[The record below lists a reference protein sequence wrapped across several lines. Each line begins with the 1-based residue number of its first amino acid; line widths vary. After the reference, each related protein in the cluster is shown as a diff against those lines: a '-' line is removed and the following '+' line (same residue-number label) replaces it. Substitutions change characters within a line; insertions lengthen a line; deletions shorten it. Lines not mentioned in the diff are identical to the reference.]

1 MKVYLGFSD
10 HVTTNYVRESLDKSQ
25 LGDKRIK
32 VRAIFSQTNSIK
44 EDEDVFDQVA
54 DRHLRACSDYD
65 NSSDR

>member
-25 LGDKRIK
+25 LGNKRIN
-32 VRAIFSQTNSIK
+32 VRAIFSQTNSMK

-54 DRHLRACSDYD
+54 DRHLRACREQHYCSD
-65 NSSDR
+65 